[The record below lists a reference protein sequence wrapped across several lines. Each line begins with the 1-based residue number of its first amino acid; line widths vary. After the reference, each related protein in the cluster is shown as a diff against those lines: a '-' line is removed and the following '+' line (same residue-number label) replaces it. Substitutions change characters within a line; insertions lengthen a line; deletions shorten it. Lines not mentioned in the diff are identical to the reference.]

1 MHRRSHAGV
10 GLLVIL
16 LMMALNMVW
25 MEKHDMAVLGG
36 TLDLSEEALASIAD
50 LDDHPVEDN
59 DAARADRML
68 AALASIPEDERQ
80 GMGLDVEVLRSKPVE
95 ERLVELQRLWTVR
108 QQELRE
114 AYDAMPK
121 VNEVLTERLDIL
133 KDAGATENILIGTLA
148 DLEDLLLD
156 IDMAR
161 DFHTI
166 GGFPIL
172 VSMLRESQPEGVREM
187 AAWAIGTAVKNEAEH
202 QLWVLED
209 GPDAQPSAL
218 ALLLD
223 NATAATTTS
232 LRNKIAYAL
241 SACLGNN
248 GDVQLQFGSLGGETV
263 LSAMYDASGSDF
275 RVKMKTLT
283 LMSDLLQE
291 AARGAPAAV
300 LATMPIGSVASS
312 GGAWCRRVDEVL
324 QHAPT
329 PGALEKA
336 INAVESFAP
345 SCRIQFAELGTKQR
359 LEGLAQQCR
368 LSRPEGF
375 GQVEAE
381 FQQELLQRLEES
393 AIALR

>member
-1 MHRRSHAGV
+1 MGSISLDAGHQVHRVLQKSFSILMLEFRFKV
-10 GLLVIL
+10 GLL
-16 LMMALNMVW
+16 
-25 MEKHDMAVLGG
+25 
-36 TLDLSEEALASIAD
+36 
-50 LDDHPVEDN
+50 
-59 DAARADRML
+59 AARNNMFH
-68 AALASIPEDERQ
+68 
-80 GMGLDVEVLRSKPVE
+80 
-95 ERLVELQRLWTVR
+95 
-108 QQELRE
+108 
-114 AYDAMPK
+114 
-121 VNEVLTERLDIL
+121 DIL
-133 KDAGATENILIGTLA
+133 TSQHRNVC
-148 DLEDLLLD
+148 LLKL
-156 IDMAR
+156 
-161 DFHTI
+161 H
-166 GGFPIL
+166 
-172 VSMLRESQPEGVREM
+172 
-187 AAWAIGTAVKNEAEH
+187 VK
-202 QLWVLED
+202 QD

-248 GDVQLQFGSLGGETV
+248 GDVQLRFGSLGGETV